1 VIAHLLVTEGFTEV
15 EEVAF
20 VPLEDIAGIEGFDED
35 VANELRQRRWP
46 RLQRA
51 QNYRGLV
58 KNADSAR
65 VVHKL
70 ILPSQS
76 LRRKFI
82 DRESAETSELTRD
95 DRAIP
100 TGPQRESN
108 DWVSWV
114 IDLKRE
120 SCRVVRDAPN
130 RVTTS
135 DSHGIAKGR

>member
-1 VIAHLLVTEGFTEV
+1 MRGRTGQSGGT
-15 EEVAF
+15 
-20 VPLEDIAGIEGFDED
+20 DQ
-35 VANELRQRRWP
+35 LRQGRWP
-46 RLQRA
+46 GLEGP
-51 QNYRGLV
+51 QNDRSLV

-100 TGPQRESN
+100 PGPQRESN

-120 SCRVVRDAPN
+120 NCRVVRDAPN

-135 DSHGIAKGR
+135 NSHGIAKGR